1 MDNEYA
7 TGVDF
12 WRDTAAR
19 EGTDA
24 AITICGHYIA
34 GRLGQELSRKENQF
48 CRELFAAMFEASVD
62 RTNPMRLVYPH
73 PIEEANNRGER
84 DAYFASR
91 DDNNDCACTI
101 DNAISNSSYKSF
113 HYNLD
118 IAAMT
123 AINLRGFQRVSAVLA
138 HCIQASEWDGR
149 YSAANKQWAQG
160 FGLSEKAFSGAY
172 LNAHPVLV
180 ESFTNHVR
188 KLYDEVGAERFSLPG
203 LPESGEIVGGY
214 EITRAIVFDDNTGFA
229 LARHPEAGYVCWKI
243 ITDNGKRD
251 YHLGF
256 YCEDMQAAN
265 DRYIARVAAH
275 MSDSGVREAPSRAA
289 PPAPVPDRKPPAPQK
304 TQPAKQTPPPPRP
317 HKKKKDMGAI

>member
-1 MDNEYA
+1 MKNEYA
-7 TGVDF
+7 TGADF

-34 GRLGQELSRKENQF
+34 GRLGQELSREENQF

-91 DDNNDCACTI
+91 GDNIDCAHVI
-101 DNAISNSSYKSF
+101 DEAINNSYYKLH

-123 AINLRGFQRVSAVLA
+123 VINLRGFQRVNAVLA
-138 HCIQASEWDGR
+138 HCFQTHEWDGR
-149 YSAANKQWAQG
+149 YSNTNKQWAQG
-160 FGLSEKAFSGAY
+160 FGLPEKAFSGAY

-188 KLYDEVGAERFSLPG
+188 KLYSELNAERFDLPG
-203 LPESGEIVGGY
+203 QPESGEIVGGY

-229 LARHPEAGYVCWKI
+229 LGRHPEAGSVCWKI
-243 ITDNGKRD
+243 VMDDGKRD

-256 YCEDMQAAN
+256 YSDNEQAVSN
-265 DRYIARVAAH
+265 RYIARVAVH
-275 MSDSGVREAPSRAA
+275 MADGGVREIN
-289 PPAPVPDRKPPAPQK
+289 KPPALPK
-304 TQPAKQTPPPPRP
+304 PPPKQQKPPR
-317 HKKKKDMGAI
+317 KKKDKDVGAI